1 MVICRAALRNI
12 ASSIKLTAD
21 KYTIEQSTKIK
32 ILGVYF
38 TNTLDNTANVNQI
51 IQKVNYRISVISK
64 LTKYS
69 NTKTNLL
76 LYNSLILSIFKYC
89 LENIINIKQTQ
100 INKLN
105 VLLNKCANRIIG
117 YRALKMSTMAKL
129 QELNWISFPQMVCY
143 QSLKLIHKISYNN
156 EPLALTKYLYH
167 SQVRSELARYVRKP
181 SVQIQYSS
189 AKMKNSFF
197 HRAIYLYN
205 RIPDEV
211 RLNPLKKFSKL
222 VKEYIFHNYDLK
234 TIPKIPDKL

>member
-12 ASSIKLTAD
+12 ASNIKLTAD
-21 KYTIEQSTKIK
+21 KYTIKQSTKIK

-76 LYNSLILSIFKYC
+76 LYNSLILSIFNYC

-129 QELNWISFPQMVCY
+129 QELNWISFPQMVC
-143 QSLKLIHKISYNN
+143 KW
-156 EPLALTKYLYH
+156 E
-167 SQVRSELARYVRKP
+167 
-181 SVQIQYSS
+181 
-189 AKMKNSFF
+189 
-197 HRAIYLYN
+197 
-205 RIPDEV
+205 
-211 RLNPLKKFSKL
+211 
-222 VKEYIFHNYDLK
+222 
-234 TIPKIPDKL
+234 